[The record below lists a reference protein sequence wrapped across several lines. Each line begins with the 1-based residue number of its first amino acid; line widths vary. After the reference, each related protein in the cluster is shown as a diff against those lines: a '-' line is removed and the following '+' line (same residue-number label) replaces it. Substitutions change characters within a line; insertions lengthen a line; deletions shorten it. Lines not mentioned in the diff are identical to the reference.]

1 MKFEALA
8 DAPRLLVEARLRPVQ
23 GTRFQPTGFPDLG
36 AAEYPLPGGDDRRGL
51 LVESAQSMANR
62 LEAVCWDEERD
73 DLLAPLQGLPY
84 VVSRL
89 PDGSVTNSILEAHRL
104 NSPYLVNSEGFA
116 KIKDAIGFEE
126 AKPFDRRKLAAAL
139 MRFDPNSLI
148 HGIFLEKV
156 GGVVR
161 LPRVLSAFIEAAD
174 VTVASSGG
182 VKVDRVQPSTKENEE
197 TTFYGKAKDGY
208 GNVPYHRDEYV
219 AVEIKAYFNLDLA
232 LLRGYRLGPAASDL
246 LITLAL
252 YKIRRFLDGGLRLRT
267 ACDLDVVD
275 LAVTR
280 PAGFELPIT
289 SELERAMLTCIAAC
303 REALPRASGLAAR
316 LRQEEV
322 RSYRGRHR
330 ASLPDRPLSCDA
342 VGPAS

>member
-1 MKFEALA
+1 MTFEALA

-104 NSPYLVNSEGFA
+104 NSPYLVNSEGFG
-116 KIKDAIGFEE
+116 KIKAAIGFEE
-126 AKPFDRRKLAAAL
+126 DKPFDRRKLAAAL

-182 VKVDRVQPSTKENEE
+182 VKVDRVQPSTSGES
-197 TTFYGKAKDGY
+197 TPYGKANEGY

-232 LLRGYRLGPAASDL
+232 LLRGYGLGPAASDL

-275 LAVTR
+275 LVVTR

-289 SELERAMLTCIAAC
+289 GELERAMSTCIAAC
-303 REALPRASGLAAR
+303 RELFHEPPVLQLAYAKKK
-316 LRQEEV
+316 
-322 RSYRGRHR
+322 
-330 ASLPDRPLSCDA
+330 
-342 VGPAS
+342 